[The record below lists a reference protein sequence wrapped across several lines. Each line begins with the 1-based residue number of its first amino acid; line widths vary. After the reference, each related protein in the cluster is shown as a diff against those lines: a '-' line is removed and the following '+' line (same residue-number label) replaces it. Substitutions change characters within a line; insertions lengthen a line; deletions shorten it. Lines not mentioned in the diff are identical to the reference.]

1 VIHFGVVEDAMTDFP
16 DWIEPGQT
24 ATLIW
29 YDGVQDR
36 GDGARTYQVAGPVL
50 DIGPASPYFLLAPLE
65 QSEFAE
71 RLYRG
76 EVTLPALRSFLDHC
90 ILAEGSMSEGLDV
103 VFTRAEARLLPVLD
117 AWRALPD
124 RPVLTYRADLDAFLG
139 DGLPLYVSSDAYGAA
154 QRSLESFATAWVC
167 AGCGEAEDAAVFFW
181 TLARD
186 RRVRVCFLIQNEGGR
201 WTCHLHP
208 FEFETELT

>member
-1 VIHFGVVEDAMTDFP
+1 MTDFP

-76 EVTLPALRSFLDHC
+76 EATLPTLRSFLDDC
-90 ILAEGSMSEGLDV
+90 VLAEGSMSEGLDM

-124 RPVLTYRADLDAFLG
+124 RPVFSYRTDLDAFLG

-154 QRSLESFATAWVC
+154 QRSPELFATAWVC

-181 TLARD
+181 TLARGG
-186 RRVRVCFLIQNEGGR
+186 RVRVCFLIQNEGGR

-208 FEFETELT
+208 FEFEKEPA

>member
-1 VIHFGVVEDAMTDFP
+1 MTELP
-16 DWIEPGQT
+16 GWIEAGQT

-29 YDGVQDR
+29 YDVAQDR
-36 GDGARTYQVAGPVL
+36 PDGTRMYRVSGPVL
-50 DIGPASPYFLLAPLE
+50 DIAPPSPYFLLAPLE
-65 QSEFAE
+65 QSEFAG

-76 EVTLPALRSFLDHC
+76 EVTLPELRRFLDHC
-90 ILAEGSMSEGLDV
+90 ILAEGWMSEAFDS
-103 VFTRAEARLLPVLD
+103 VFARAEAPLLPVLE

-124 RPVLTYRADLDAFLG
+124 RPLLAYHADLDAFLG
-139 DGLPLYVSSDAYGAA
+139 DGPPLYVSPDAYGAV
-154 QRSLESFATAWVC
+154 QRAPESFVTAWVC
-167 AGCGEAEDAAVFFW
+167 AECGEAEDAAVFVW

-208 FEFETELT
+208 FEFDKEPV